1 MILNSQSFSLPF
13 QISRRVETAL
23 QEWQVKDGV
32 ARLWAGDASLWTGA
46 DEGQWLGWLTIVDEQ
61 LRAVDRFAGLSRDVR
76 AAAFTHAL
84 MIGMGGSSLCPEVL
98 KSIFGPVAG
107 WPDLSVL
114 DSTDPAQ
121 VRSALDG
128 IDIERTLF
136 IVASKSGTTLE
147 SRLLMDFFFEKST
160 AHVGRAAA
168 GRHWIAITDPGSEL
182 EATAIDRVFRA
193 VFAGRPSIGGRFS
206 ALSDF
211 GMIPAACMGLDT
223 AELLRR
229 TADMVRAS
237 GPETAA
243 PRNRAIVLGIALGV
257 AAETGRDKLTLV
269 TSPLLKSFG
278 GWLEQLIAESTGKA
292 GQGVIP
298 VDGEEL
304 GAPDWYGDDRFFV
317 YFRLSSA
324 PDSNQDDRV
333 TALEEA
339 GHPVVRIEVEDVYDI
354 GQEFFRWEL
363 ATAAAGAL
371 LGLNPFD
378 QPDVEASKIAARTL
392 TERYRLDGSPP
403 QESPLYETANIK
415 VFAEPRAVFQPI
427 EGDLAHYLR
436 IHLNRIEARDYFA
449 LQAYLEMNSSCS
461 NRLEEIRRSVGACKR
476 VATSVGFGP
485 RFLHSTGQ
493 AHKGGPNTGV
503 FLQITGDDARDL
515 EVPGL
520 GCTFGVVKAAQAAGD
535 YSVLAERGR
544 RILRVHLGPDIDE
557 GLDML
562 RDAVRK
568 ALTD

>member
-121 VRSALDG
+121 VRTALDG

-182 EATAIDRVFRA
+182 EATAIDRGFRA

-223 AELLRR
+223 SELLRR

-269 TSPLLKSFG
+269 TSPRLK
-278 GWLEQLIAESTGKA
+278 
-292 GQGVIP
+292 
-298 VDGEEL
+298 
-304 GAPDWYGDDRFFV
+304 
-317 YFRLSSA
+317 
-324 PDSNQDDRV
+324 
-333 TALEEA
+333 
-339 GHPVVRIEVEDVYDI
+339 
-354 GQEFFRWEL
+354 
-363 ATAAAGAL
+363 
-371 LGLNPFD
+371 
-378 QPDVEASKIAARTL
+378 
-392 TERYRLDGSPP
+392 
-403 QESPLYETANIK
+403 
-415 VFAEPRAVFQPI
+415 
-427 EGDLAHYLR
+427 
-436 IHLNRIEARDYFA
+436 
-449 LQAYLEMNSSCS
+449 
-461 NRLEEIRRSVGACKR
+461 
-476 VATSVGFGP
+476 
-485 RFLHSTGQ
+485 
-493 AHKGGPNTGV
+493 
-503 FLQITGDDARDL
+503 
-515 EVPGL
+515 
-520 GCTFGVVKAAQAAGD
+520 
-535 YSVLAERGR
+535 
-544 RILRVHLGPDIDE
+544 
-557 GLDML
+557 
-562 RDAVRK
+562 
-568 ALTD
+568 

>member
-23 QEWQVKDGV
+23 EEWQVNDGV

-76 AAAFTHAL
+76 AAGFTHAL

-121 VRSALDG
+121 VRTALDG

-160 AHVGRAAA
+160 AHAGRAAA

-182 EATAIDRVFRA
+182 EATAIDRGFRA

-257 AAETGRDKLTLV
+257 AAESGRDKLTLV
-269 TSPLLKSFG
+269 TSPLLQSFG
-278 GWLEQLIAESTGKA
+278 AWLEQLIAESTGKT

-363 ATAAAGAL
+363 ATAATGSL

-378 QPDVEASKIAARTL
+378 QPDVEASKIAARIL
-392 TERYRLDGSPP
+392 TERCRLDGSPP
-403 QESPLYETANIK
+403 EESPLYETANIK

-436 IHLNRIEARDYFA
+436 THLNRIEARDYFA

-535 YSVLAERGR
+535 YSVLSERGR
-544 RILRVHLGPDIDE
+544 RILRVHLGPDIGE

>member
-121 VRSALDG
+121 VRTALDG

-182 EATAIDRVFRA
+182 EATAIDRGFRA

-223 AELLRR
+223 SELLRR

-371 LGLNPFD
+371 IGLNPFD

>member
-121 VRSALDG
+121 VRTALDG

-182 EATAIDRVFRA
+182 EATAIDRGFRA

-223 AELLRR
+223 SELLRR

-333 TALEEA
+333 TALEAA

>member
-121 VRSALDG
+121 VRTALDG

-182 EATAIDRVFRA
+182 EASAIDRGFRA

-304 GAPDWYGDDRFFV
+304 AAPDWYGDDRFFI

>member
-121 VRSALDG
+121 VRTALDG

-182 EATAIDRVFRA
+182 EATAIDRGFRA

-304 GAPDWYGDDRFFV
+304 GAPDWYGDDRFFI

-436 IHLNRIEARDYFA
+436 IHLNQIEARDYFA

>member
-121 VRSALDG
+121 VRTALDG

-182 EATAIDRVFRA
+182 EATAIDRGFRA

-223 AELLRR
+223 SELLRR

-278 GWLEQLIAESTGKA
+278 GWLEQLVAESTGKA

>member
-32 ARLWAGDASLWTGA
+32 ARLWAGDASLWTGG

-76 AAAFTHAL
+76 TAGFTHAL

-121 VRSALDG
+121 VRTALDG
-128 IDIERTLF
+128 IDIERTIF

-160 AHVGRAAA
+160 AHVGMAAA

-182 EATAIDRVFRA
+182 EATAIDRDFRA

-211 GMIPAACMGLDT
+211 GMIPAACMGMDT

-229 TADMVRAS
+229 TAAMVRAS

-257 AAETGRDKLTLV
+257 AAEAGRDKLTLV
-269 TSPLLKSFG
+269 TSPLLQSFG
-278 GWLEQLIAESTGKA
+278 AWLEQLIAESTGKT

-298 VDGEEL
+298 VHGEEL

-324 PDSNQDDRV
+324 PDSDQDDRV
-333 TALEEA
+333 AALEEA
-339 GHPVVRIEVEDVYDI
+339 GYPVVRIEVGDVYDI

-363 ATAAAGAL
+363 ATAAAGSF

-392 TERYRLDGSPP
+392 TERYRVDGSPP

-415 VFAEPRAVFQPI
+415 VFAEPRAVFQSG
-427 EGDLAHYLR
+427 EDDLVHYLR
-436 IHLNRIEARDYFA
+436 THLNRIEARDYFA
-449 LQAYLEMNSSCS
+449 LQAYLEMNSACR

-503 FLQITGDDARDL
+503 FLQITGDDAQDL

-535 YSVLAERGR
+535 YSVLVERGR
-544 RILRVHLGPDIDE
+544 RILRVHLGPDIDQ

-562 RDAVRK
+562 RDAVRE
-568 ALTD
+568 ALAD

>member
-13 QISRRVETAL
+13 QISRRVETAI

-46 DEGQWLGWLTIVDEQ
+46 DEGQWLGWLTVVDEQ
-61 LRAVDRFAGLSRDVR
+61 LRAVDRFARLSRDVR

-121 VRSALDG
+121 VRTALDG

-147 SRLLMDFFFEKST
+147 SRLLLDFFLEKST
-160 AHVGRAAA
+160 AHLGKTAA

-182 EATAIDRVFRA
+182 EATAIDRGFRA

-229 TADMVRAS
+229 TADMVRVS
-237 GPETAA
+237 GPGTAA
-243 PRNRAIVLGIALGV
+243 PRNAAIVLGIALGV

-269 TSPLLKSFG
+269 TSPRLKSFG
-278 GWLEQLIAESTGKA
+278 AWLEQLIAESTGKT

-298 VDGEEL
+298 VDGEDL

-324 PDSNQDDRV
+324 PDSNQDDLV

-392 TERYRLDGSPP
+392 TEMCRLDGSPP

-436 IHLNRIEARDYFA
+436 THLNRIEARDYFA